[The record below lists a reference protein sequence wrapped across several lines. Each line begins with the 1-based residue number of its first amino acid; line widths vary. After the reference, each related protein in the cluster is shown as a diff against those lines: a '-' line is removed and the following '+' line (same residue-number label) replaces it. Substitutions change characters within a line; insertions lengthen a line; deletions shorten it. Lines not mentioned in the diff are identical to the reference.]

1 MPVRTIVLISGRLSY
16 ESPYLPRNP
25 RRGTSGT
32 EASQSDGCG
41 NRFGSRVQNY
51 LSAKAR
57 PVCAPRTARPD
68 EPPLARRARLFWET
82 AVHRCG
88 HGECAIPCAVYQ
100 SASSVHQ
107 GGERPIRYQLGLPRC
122 DTSADDVGSFEPATG
137 LRGVGGGETVTLP
150 KITRAEAMARASS
163 QEFLRVNKMGIGVH
177 FILVK
182 CEEKNCHYD
191 GCEGWKWE

>member
-100 SASSVHQ
+100 SASSVHKA
-107 GGERPIRYQLGLPRC
+107 ESDRYVINLVYR
-122 DTSADDVGSFEPATG
+122 DVTPLQMTW
-137 LRGVGGGETVTLP
+137 
-150 KITRAEAMARASS
+150 ARSS
-163 QEFLRVNKMGIGVH
+163 L
-177 FILVK
+177 
-182 CEEKNCHYD
+182 
-191 GCEGWKWE
+191 